1 MTKKSYQNSKKS
13 NERINRTILKRWGL
27 PNDLVGS
34 VLFLTSKYSTY
45 INGSTLDVDGGWS
58 VKGI

>member
-1 MTKKSYQNSKKS
+1 MTKKSYQNFKKS